1 MYRQGDVLLV
11 PVGLAPYE
19 LRRLMPVARKRG
31 EGIILA
37 AGEAT
42 GHHHRIRNPWAREF
56 RGTRAFSGSATSTD
70 KRYVRIGKGG
80 ATITHEEHDPIP
92 VPEGMYEIVQQR
104 EYAPDEVSL
113 SRPVYD

>member
-11 PVGLAPYE
+11 PVEVPLYPNE
-19 LRRLMPVARKRG
+19 DLDFVRRKGNG

-42 GHHHRIRNPWAREF
+42 GHHHRIRDRHAREF
-56 RGTRAFSGSATSTD
+56 RGTARSNTRGRRF
-70 KRYVRIGKGG
+70 VRVSHRG
-80 ATITHEEHDPIP
+80 ATITHEEHDPIK

-104 EYAPDEVSL
+104 EFAPEEASL
-113 SRPVYD
+113 TRPVYD